1 MEENLRNNVRQEE
14 ESSINILD
22 LWHLFWDH
30 KWWYVASVVL
40 CVIAAAFYVYRSPA
54 LYSRSAKVIIDEG
67 SQEAAMRDLSSFTGT
82 MSRLR
87 FSTNVDNEVEA
98 FSSPDLME
106 IVATRLG
113 LLTSYYEKQTLRTVE
128 LSDNTPV
135 KMVLL
140 GENPAS
146 SFSFRLKKLSDTD
159 FSLSRFAIGG
169 QKSKELERTVVN
181 GSLLDT
187 LETPVGRIVLVPT
200 ENISLWNN
208 EILVGWSNAKAVAK
222 RYTAAMDVS
231 ISGKQTS
238 VVVLS
243 IKDRF
248 PKRAENILNSL
259 IDAYN
264 ESWVLNRNKA
274 ARVTTEFINDRL
286 VVIEQE
292 LGGIESDLKNYKER
306 NNLTDIKSL
315 SDSYL
320 SESSQYA
327 TRSFELSNQLSIA
340 NFIKDYLNDPAHV
353 TSLIPANSGLKNG
366 SIETQVQAYNEL
378 VLRRDNLLAN
388 TVETSPLVLD
398 INTSLASIRSAILRS
413 IENYIT
419 SLKIETDQ
427 VASQEKLIL
436 SRIAASS
443 GQELELISIERQR
456 KVKES
461 LYVYLLQK
469 REENELTSLMNVA
482 NTRLIMAPNGS
493 SSPVEPRSMMI
504 LLVAL
509 VLGAGIPFA
518 FYFLRKT
525 LNNTVETKSDIVDSL
540 SLPYLAEIP
549 FSGKRR
555 YFPFNLLHKVKDSE
569 ARPLLV
575 RQGERNVIN
584 ESFRVFRTNVDLMLN
599 SNGGCRKVMVTSL
612 YPGSGKTFICLNL
625 AASMAVKGARTLMID
640 LDMRKASLSSSFNC
654 KAVGVSS
661 YLNGNVE
668 DPKDCLNRVEENLYL
683 IRVGV
688 LPPNPTE
695 LLLNGRLAKL
705 LDELS
710 SQFDYIFIDCP
721 PAEVVADAAI
731 ISGVVDMTVFVIRA
745 GLMDKRNLPVVQE
758 LADSG
763 RYKRMSVVLNGIE
776 AHSGYSGRYGYY
788 YRSYGYKYESDS
800 K

>member
-1 MEENLRNNVRQEE
+1 MEENNRNIIRQEE
-14 ESSINILD
+14 ESSINLLD
-22 LWHLFWDH
+22 LWHLIWDH
-30 KWWYVASVVL
+30 KWWYVISVFL
-40 CVIAAAFYVYRSPA
+40 CVCIAVVYVYRSPA
-54 LYSRSAKVIIDEG
+54 IYSRTAKVIIDEG

-82 MSRLR
+82 MSRMR

-106 IVATRLG
+106 VVVNRLG
-113 LLTSYYEKQTLRTVE
+113 LLTSYHEKQTLRTVE
-128 LSDNTPV
+128 LSDNTPL

-140 GENPAS
+140 GENPVS
-146 SFSFRLKKLSDTD
+146 SFSFRLKKLSDD
-159 FSLSRFAIGG
+159 SFSISGFKVGGKTSR
-169 QKSKELERTVVN
+169 ELEKEVVR

-187 LETPVGRIVLVPT
+187 LRTPVGLLTLVPT
-200 ENISLWNN
+200 ENISSW
-208 EILVGWSNAKAVAK
+208 EDDIIIGWSNPKAVAK

-248 PKRAENILNSL
+248 PKRAEDVLNSL

-264 ESWVLNRNKA
+264 ESWVLNRNKS

-292 LGGIESDLKNYKER
+292 LGGIESDLKNYKEK

-320 SESSQYA
+320 NESSQYA

-340 NFIKDYLNDPAHV
+340 NFIKDYLNDPAHS
-353 TSLIPANSGLKNG
+353 TSLIPANSGLKNN
-366 SIETQVQAYNEL
+366 SIETQVQSYNEL

-388 TVETSPLVLD
+388 TVESSPLVLD
-398 INTSLASIRSAILRS
+398 INNSLASIRSAILRS

-419 SLKIETDQ
+419 SLNIEMGQ
-427 VASQEKLIL
+427 VSAQEKLIL

-509 VLGAGIPFA
+509 VMGGGLPFA
-518 FYFLRKT
+518 FFFIRKT
-525 LNNTVETKSDIVDSL
+525 LNNTVACKSDIVDVV

-549 FSGKRR
+549 MASKPAPLSLSRLR
-555 YFPFNLLHKVKDSE
+555 KVRDDA

-599 SNGGCRKVMVTSL
+599 GSNACRKVMLTSL
-612 YPGSGKTFICLNL
+612 YPGSGKTFVTINL

-640 LDMRKASLSSSFNC
+640 LDLRKASLSHSFDT
-654 KAVGVSS
+654 KSVGVSA
-661 YLNGNVE
+661 YLNGSVDN
-668 DPKDCLNRVEENLYL
+668 PQDCLASVEENLYL

-695 LLLNGRLAKL
+695 LLLNGRLATL
-705 LDELS
+705 LDSLS
-710 SQFDYIFIDCP
+710 SEFDYIFIDCP

-731 ISGVVDMTVFVIRA
+731 ISSHVDMTVFVIRA

-758 LADSG
+758 LGDSG
-763 RYKRMSVVLNGIE
+763 RYKRMAIVLNGIE

-788 YRSYGYKYESDS
+788 TRSYGYKYESNS
-800 K
+800 R